1 MNIKRDMTDLP
12 ELARRP
18 GTGPVRTHR
27 PVYENSL
34 PPCNHACPA
43 GENIQA
49 WLALAQD
56 GEFEKAWKSLVTNN
70 PMPAVHGRA
79 CYHPC
84 ETACNRAQVDQ
95 TVSIHA
101 VERFLGDMAIE
112 NDWKPDFNVPDS
124 GKKVLVVGAGPSGLS
139 CAWHLRRL
147 GHSVEIRDAGPMA
160 GGMMHFGIPAYRL
173 PRDVLD
179 GEIDRII
186 QTGVKLTLNHKVEDV
201 IAEKVEGGF
210 DAVFMAIG
218 AHLAKRVDIPARDSG
233 KILDAVSYL
242 RSVKEGEPPKLGRR
256 VAVYGGGN
264 SAIDAAR
271 TAQRMGADEAMI
283 IYRRDYER
291 MPATEEE
298 MEEAVEEGIKV
309 NWLRT
314 ITSIDA
320 DKITVEKMEI
330 DKDGKLSATGEFE
343 TLEADSLI
351 LALGQNVDT
360 AVLSRIHGLQINDDG
375 VVVVNHNMMTTVEGV
390 FAGGDMVPS
399 ERTITIATGHGK
411 KAARCIDSWLNDS
424 VYVKPPQK
432 RLNNYTELALW
443 YNTDAQASSQPVVSP
458 EMRTSDFKEIVGGLN
473 EEQALYESSR
483 CYSCGNCFECDGCFG
498 ACPEEAVIKL
508 GKGNFYEFDY
518 DKCTGCRA
526 CHDICPCH
534 AITMVGE
541 DEVAAGREEAK

>member
-1 MNIKRDMTDLP
+1 MNIKRDMTQLP
-12 ELARRP
+12 EQAQKP

-43 GENIQA
+43 GEDIQG

-56 GEFEKAWKSLVTNN
+56 GEFEQAWQSLVANN

-84 ETACNRAQVDQ
+84 ESACNRAQVDQ
-95 TVSIHA
+95 SVSIHA
-101 VERFLGDMAIE
+101 VERFLGDTAMQ
-112 NDWKPDFNVPDS
+112 NGWKPDFSAAES
-124 GKKVLVVGAGPSGLS
+124 GKKILVVGAGPSGLS

-160 GGMMHFGIPAYRL
+160 GGMMHFGIPSYRL

-179 GEIDRII
+179 GEIDRIV

-201 IAEKVEGGF
+201 LAEKVEGGF

-218 AHLAKRVDIPARDSG
+218 AHLAKRVNIPARDSG

-256 VAVYGGGN
+256 VAIYGGGN
-264 SAIDAAR
+264 SAVDAAR

-309 NWLRT
+309 NWLRSIKT
-314 ITSIDA
+314 IDA

-330 DKDGKLSATGEFE
+330 DEDGKIRATGELE

-351 LALGQNVDT
+351 LALGQHVDT
-360 AVLSRIHGLQINDDG
+360 SVLSRIDGLQINDDG
-375 VVVVNHNMMTTVEGV
+375 VVVVSQNMMTTVEGI

-411 KAARCIDSWLNDS
+411 KAARCIDAWLHDRD
-424 VYVKPPQK
+424 YVKPPPK

-458 EMRTSDFKEIVGGLN
+458 EMRISDFKEIVGGLN

-483 CYSCGNCFECDGCFG
+483 CYSCGNCFECDGCYG
-498 ACPEEAVIKL
+498 ACPEQAVIKL
-508 GKGNFYEFDY
+508 GKGNYYRFDY

-526 CHDICPCH
+526 CYDQCPCH
-534 AITMVGE
+534 AIVMVGE
-541 DEVAAGREEAK
+541 HEIAASQEETQ